1 MTINGI
7 AILASQALF
16 GPTIYGILIMFLSSI
31 LFVILLESSV
41 DFDKP
46 IYLIPSIFFF
56 ILMIISIVLTS
67 TDDTQTILNKYYK
80 TQYTIEI
87 LDDNAW
93 KEISPNYKVIEKP
106 YENKEIYIIEGEKEL
121 K

>member
-1 MTINGI
+1 MTINGV

-16 GPTIYGILIMFLSSI
+16 SPTIYGILIIFLSLV
-31 LFVILLESSV
+31 LFGTFLSLFF
-41 DFDKP
+41 DFDKS
-46 IYLIPSIFFF
+46 IYLIMSFFFF
-56 ILMIISIVLTS
+56 ILMIVSIGLISV
-67 TDDTQTILNKYYK
+67 DAQTILNRHRK

-93 KEISPNYKVIEKP
+93 KEIGPNYEVVEKP
-106 YENKEIYIIEGEKEL
+106 YESKEIYIIEGEKEL